1 MSPISTPEILRE
13 FRKRLVGL
21 PVSMTNALLVS
32 RSLLDLLR
40 EHVFSVQLQGGEIVG
55 QGDVSNCRALF
66 DELILRVDDSLRSPA
81 NHVHAP
87 GPSLQLQQIGVIPRS
102 RFENVCHE
110 CGHEHLDDKQC
121 NFPIGANR
129 ICLCE
134 RKVVA

>member
-13 FRKRLVGL
+13 FSKRLVGL
-21 PVSMTNALLVS
+21 PVSRTNALLVS
-32 RSLLDLLR
+32 RTLLDVLR
-40 EHVFSVQLQGGEIVG
+40 ENVFSVQLEGGHVVG
-55 QGDVSNCRALF
+55 RGDVSSCRAMF

-81 NHVHAP
+81 NHVP
-87 GPSLQLQQIGVIPRS
+87 GPSLQLQQIGVVPAS
-102 RFENVCHE
+102 YMSTCPD

>member
-21 PVSMTNALLVS
+21 PVSHANALLVS

-40 EHVFSVQLQGGEIVG
+40 EHVFRVQLEGGQIIG
-55 QGDVSNCRALF
+55 QGDITGARALL

-81 NHVHAP
+81 NHVQ
-87 GPSLQLQQIGVIPRS
+87 GPALQLQQIGVVPSS
-102 RFENVCHE
+102 RFNSCPD

>member
-1 MSPISTPEILRE
+1 MSPISTPEVLRE

-21 PVSMTNALLVS
+21 PVSTTNALLVS

-40 EHVFSVQLQGGEIVG
+40 EHVFSLQLENGEIVG
-55 QGDVSNCRALF
+55 RGDVSSYRALF

-81 NHVHAP
+81 NQVR
-87 GPSLQLQQIGVIPRS
+87 PSLQLQQVGVAPASQRS
-102 RFENVCHE
+102 DCPD
-110 CGHEHLDDKQC
+110 CGHEHLDEKQC